1 MLFWIIYL
9 VSSLL
14 IAFYSSSNFPERI
27 KPYCFITILSL
38 FLTPAYIDSSSDK
51 LAPALFIFS
60 YDLIL
65 QQFFSLRSLRPLVF
79 SLPLILISLLL
90 FKRLKKIFFQG

>member
-14 IAFYSSSNFPERI
+14 IAFYTSSFFPERM
-27 KPYCFITILSL
+27 KSYCFITILIL
-38 FLTPAYIDSSSDK
+38 FLTPAYIDTSSDK

-79 SLPLILISLLL
+79 SLPLSLMGLL
-90 FKRLKKIFFQG
+90 FFRSLKKKFFQG